1 MKEGIT
7 RETADIK
14 FPKDSIV
21 KNFYAIFSNWA
32 GTSLVVQWLR
42 IHLPMQGTQISLL
55 GEIRSYMLWGDQ
67 ANMPELLSPHA
78 TTKDST

>member
-21 KNFYAIFSNWA
+21 KNFYAIFFKLGMVFLSSPVVKNPPSNA
-32 GTSLVVQWLR
+32 GDTDF
-42 IHLPMQGTQISLL
+42 PA
-55 GEIRSYMLWGDQ
+55 WG
-67 ANMPELLSPHA
+67 NKILHA
-78 TTKDST
+78 MG

>member
-21 KNFYAIFSNWA
+21 KNFYAIFFKLGWDFLSSPVVKIPRFQCRDAEDRGSTSGW
-32 GTSLVVQWLR
+32 GTKILYAEQ
-42 IHLPMQGTQISLL
+42 
-55 GEIRSYMLWGDQ
+55 RSQKINFKNIYY
-67 ANMPELLSPHA
+67 
-78 TTKDST
+78 

>member
-21 KNFYAIFSNWA
+21 KNFYAIFFKLDRGSA
-32 GTSLVVQWLR
+32 FFTVQL
-42 IHLPMQGTQISLL
+42 
-55 GEIRSYMLWGDQ
+55 
-67 ANMPELLSPHA
+67 
-78 TTKDST
+78 